1 MAELAVYTVWVPTL
15 MLVIFRVAG
24 IFIMAPLLSDSNIP
38 IPVKILLSVILGL
51 AVTARLTLPV
61 AMPDT
66 WLSLVMGIG
75 GEMLI
80 GATIGYTTSLIF
92 VGVQIGAE
100 QMAQQ
105 MGIALASVFN
115 PMIEDATNALGGLF
129 DITVLAIFL
138 VIGGHRAMIGALMDS
153 FGQVPLMGFSVQVGL
168 LEAVLSLLTA
178 SFVLAMK
185 LAAPTLVALFLATI
199 AMGIIQKTM
208 PQLNILSVGFQVR
221 VLLALVILAV
231 GVASLLPLLQ
241 RGWEITMQE
250 LVKVF

>member
-24 IFIMAPLLSDSNIP
+24 LFIMAPLLSDSNIP

-51 AVTARLTLPV
+51 AVTARLTSPV

-66 WLSLVMGIG
+66 WVSLVMGIG

-80 GATIGYTTSLIF
+80 GATIGYVTSLIF
-92 VGVQIGAE
+92 VGVQMGAE

-115 PMIEDATNALGGLF
+115 PMVEDTTNALGGLF
-129 DITVLAIFL
+129 DLTVLAIFL

-153 FGQVPLMGFSVQVGL
+153 FGQVPLMGFSVQVEL
-168 LEAVLSLLTA
+168 LDAVLSLLKA

-199 AMGIIQKTM
+199 SMGIIQKTM

-221 VLLALVILAV
+221 VLLALIILAV
-231 GVASLLPLLQ
+231 GVSSLLPLLQ
-241 RGWEITMQE
+241 AGWEITMKE